1 MEKLRIFVSSPGDVG
16 RERLL
21 SRHVIARLRGEYGRR
36 VDLEAYFWEHEP
48 MRGSTDFTG
57 TIPDPSAFDIVVCI
71 LWSRLGSPLNENYRK
86 ADGSPY
92 ASGTEYEFEV
102 ALAGRLKNGKPEIL
116 VYRNEQEPTVP
127 IEPASVREEKI
138 RQYEALKAFL
148 QKWFFNPDG
157 SFRLAWNSYKGLDDF
172 GSKLED
178 HLRKIIDEKAPA
190 LAPRAAP
197 VAFGSYSRGSPFR
210 SLQPFRFEDAD
221 IFFGRTKAID
231 DVLNALQNQAA
242 AGTAFALI
250 FGSSGSG
257 KSSLVRAGVIP
268 LLVQPGAIEGIGL
281 WRRAEMRPSAAA
293 PDIFFALANALVSAT
308 ALPEVI
314 DGGVTAQEL
323 ADALRKASGSISL
336 VLKTALTQVSREVQA
351 KEHLPLP
358 PSARLVL
365 LIDQFEELFTLTD
378 RFSAETQKGFVTALA
393 ELARSG
399 VVWVIATVRS
409 EFFGQ
414 CETIPE
420 LVRLK
425 SGKGEFQLLPPTR
438 PELSQIIRLPAI
450 ASGLEF
456 ETDRQSGANLDDAL
470 LEAAGHDS
478 GALPILEF
486 TLDELYKRRSDHTLT
501 YAAFKTLKGVEGAL
515 ETKAEEVFNQVPPE
529 IRGEFDF
536 IFRALVTVDLGEGKE
551 TAFTRRIAVIEELA
565 TTTARRDLIE
575 AFVDGRLLV
584 TDTDQQNRA
593 TVQIAHE
600 ALFEHWPRL
609 RTVLEASLEFLRRR
623 ARAGSAFAL
632 WKEKDDRSY
641 LWTRGKSLAEAQD
654 LLAHQDELTLRE
666 AEFARASV
674 QAGQAVRWKGL
685 AAVIV
690 VTLIVLGAAAMGYRL
705 WKKSQSEAEVRDLRA
720 QLARVL
726 AEPNSHP
733 YEVANLS
740 QRIIERSAGDS
751 EAWAAYAKALLD
763 QGDFESFRRALGQW
777 EENVSPPPARID
789 ALRGDEEAKR
799 GHLHQAIKYWSGYLG
814 SPKLTSDEREKTW
827 EKLARASA
835 SLGQWI
841 ETKAFLTDWIMNKD
855 NVHAR
860 LLRAEAGRQL
870 RDWQAA
876 QQDLDRARELAP
888 NSPAVKN
895 FPPIVSASMIA
906 PLDAKIQRS
915 PRDGAAW
922 LERAR
927 VLLSARQFEAALSD
941 AETAL
946 KLMPD
951 SVEALEARAEINR
964 ALNRISAAEADRR
977 QAEELKATQEMTP
990 HENPQ

>member
-1 MEKLRIFVSSPGDVG
+1 
-16 RERLL
+16 
-21 SRHVIARLRGEYGRR
+21 
-36 VDLEAYFWEHEP
+36 

-116 VYRNEQEPTVP
+116 IYRNQQEPTVP

-138 RQYEALKAFL
+138 RQYEALKTFL

-157 SFRLAWNSYKGLDDF
+157 SFRIASNSYQGLDDF
-172 GSKLED
+172 SSKLES
-178 HLRKIIDEKAPA
+178 HLRKIIDEKAPI
-190 LAPRAAP
+190 LAPKAPP

-210 SLQPFRFEDAD
+210 SLQPFKFEDTD

-231 DVLNALQNQAA
+231 DVLNALQSQAA

-281 WRRAEMRPSAAA
+281 WRRAEMRPSAGA
-293 PDIFFALANALVSAT
+293 PDIFFALANALVSPT
-308 ALPEVI
+308 ALPEI
-314 DGGVTAQEL
+314 IAGGVTAREL
-323 ADALRKASGSISL
+323 ADGLRKPSGSVSL
-336 VLKTALTQVSREVQA
+336 VLKTALTQASRDVQA
-351 KEHLPLP
+351 KEHLLVP

-378 RFSAETQKGFVTALA
+378 RFSAETQTGFVTALA

-399 VVWVIATVRS
+399 VVWVIATIRS

-414 CETIPE
+414 CEAIPE

-456 ETDRQSGANLDDAL
+456 ETDRHSGANLDDAL
-470 LEAAGHDS
+470 LEAAGHNS

-515 ETKAEEVFNQVPPE
+515 ETKAEEVFNQLPPRT
-529 IRGEFDF
+529 RGEFDF
-536 IFRALVTVDLGEGKE
+536 VFRALVTVDLGDGEKA
-551 TAFTRRIAVIEELA
+551 AFTRRIAVIEKLA
-565 TTTARRDLIE
+565 TTTARRDLVE

-593 TVQIAHE
+593 IVQIAHE

-609 RTVLEASLEFLRRR
+609 RTMLEANLEFLRRR

-632 WKEKDDRSY
+632 WKEKGDRSY

-654 LLAHQDELTLRE
+654 LLAHQSELTQRE
-666 AEFARASV
+666 VEFARASV

-685 AAVIV
+685 AAIIV
-690 VTLIVLGAAAMGYRL
+690 VTLLVVGATTMGYRL
-705 WKKSQSEAEVRDLRA
+705 WRKSKIEAEVRNLRA

-726 AEPNSHP
+726 AEPRSQP
-733 YEVANLS
+733 YEVASLS
-740 QRIIERSAGDS
+740 QRIIELSVGDS

-763 QGDFESFRRALGQW
+763 QGDFESFRGALEQW
-777 EENVSPPPARID
+777 EHNVSPRPARID
-789 ALRGDEEAKR
+789 ALRGDEEARR
-799 GHLHQAIKYWSGYLG
+799 GQLPQAIKYWSSYLE
-814 SPKLTSDEREKTW
+814 SPQLTSDERERTW

-841 ETKAFLTDWIMNKD
+841 EAQVFLTDWITNRD

-860 LLRAEAGRQL
+860 LLRAKARRGL

-888 NSPAVKN
+888 NSPEVKS
-895 FPPIVSASMIA
+895 FPPIVAASLIA

-915 PRDGAAW
+915 PRDADAW

-927 VLLSARQFEAALSD
+927 VLMTAKEFEAALSD
-941 AETAL
+941 AQNAL

-951 SVEALEARAEINR
+951 SVEALEVRAEINS
-964 ALNRISAAEADRR
+964 ALNRIAEADRR
-977 QAEELKATQEMTP
+977 RAEELKAAQK
-990 HENPQ
+990 